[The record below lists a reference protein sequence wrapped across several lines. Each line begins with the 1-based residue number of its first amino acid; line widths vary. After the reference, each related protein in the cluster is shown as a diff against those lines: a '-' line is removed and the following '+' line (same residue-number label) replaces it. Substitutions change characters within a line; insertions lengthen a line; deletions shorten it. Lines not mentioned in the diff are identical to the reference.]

1 MISAFVKF
9 DIKPQKWPAEVACCS
24 VLCVSQLPCGN
35 MRMEIDPFTFD
46 CELLI
51 SYSLGITFLCR
62 LGFLIL
68 LN

>member
-1 MISAFVKF
+1 MSTFIKF
-9 DIKPQKWPAEVACCS
+9 DIKPQKWPAEVACYS

-46 CELLI
+46 CVLLI
-51 SYSLGITFLCR
+51 SYSLGTAFCCR